1 MKKLKFKKVVVGGT
15 FDYFHDGHL
24 ALMSKAFEV
33 GERVSIGI
41 CSDEMQQLLM
51 KDSVGIQPL
60 AIRLWKL
67 LDSLRQKDWL
77 GRTEIHVINDPFGP
91 AVIDREVGA
100 IVVSL
105 ETKPRAEE
113 LNGLRSAKGLNQI
126 EIVEVPFVLA
136 EDGKP
141 ISSIKIRYGEMDVHG
156 KIKHSKNN
164 SLA

>member
-1 MKKLKFKKVVVGGT
+1 MKFKKVVVGGT

-33 GERVSIGI
+33 GERVLIGI

-60 AIRLWKL
+60 AIRMWKL
-67 LDSLRQKDWL
+67 LDSLNQRGWL
-77 GRTEIHVINDPFGP
+77 SRTELHVINDPFGP
-91 AVIDREVGA
+91 AATDREIEA
-100 IVVSL
+100 IVVSP

-113 LNGLRSAKGLNQI
+113 LNRIRLTKGLNPI

-156 KIKHSKNN
+156 KLKRSKNN